1 MLNRVEPLKNEL
13 RALEVEAN
21 ENRRKNDEML
31 SVIAG
36 LERSIARYKEEYAIL
51 ISQAQAIK
59 ADLAA
64 VETKVSLFC
73 DICDGVFMQGHFT
86 KFTLQCCIA
95 YADSLVS
102 DGKNSARFL

>member
-13 RALEVEAN
+13 RSLEVEAN

-31 SVIAG
+31 NVIAG
-36 LERSIARYKEEYAIL
+36 LERSIARYKEEYAVL

-64 VETKVSLFC
+64 VETKVSVSVELYETSLR
-73 DICDGVFMQGHFT
+73 IFT
-86 KFTLQCCIA
+86 HVEVVACHNF
-95 YADSLVS
+95 S
-102 DGKNSARFL
+102 

>member
-13 RALEVEAN
+13 KALEVEAN
-21 ENRRKNDEML
+21 ENRRKNEEML

-64 VETKVSLFC
+64 VETKVSLFVVEFGMIIFERC
-73 DICDGVFMQGHFT
+73 RSVFF
-86 KFTLQCCIA
+86 CILG
-95 YADSLVS
+95 SLTYH
-102 DGKNSARFL
+102 KLKLCL

>member
-36 LERSIARYKEEYAIL
+36 LERSIARYKEEYAVL
-51 ISQAQAIK
+51 ISEAQAIK

-64 VETKVSLFC
+64 VETKVLIF
-73 DICDGVFMQGHFT
+73 VT
-86 KFTLQCCIA
+86 
-95 YADSLVS
+95 
-102 DGKNSARFL
+102 

>member
-21 ENRRKNDEML
+21 ENRHKNEEML
-31 SVIAG
+31 SLIAG

-64 VETKVSLFC
+64 VETKVSVLVADDC
-73 DICDGVFMQGHFT
+73 DKFSLCDDVYVDIWNCRIT
-86 KFTLQCCIA
+86 
-95 YADSLVS
+95 D
-102 DGKNSARFL
+102 

>member
-13 RALEVEAN
+13 KALEVEAN
-21 ENRRKNDEML
+21 ENRRKNEEML
-31 SVIAG
+31 SLIAG

-64 VETKVSLFC
+64 VETKVALLVIGNC
-73 DICDGVFMQGHFT
+73 DVCWLCDGVVRANLFYNVDV
-86 KFTLQCCIA
+86 CNIIA
-95 YADSLVS
+95 FI
-102 DGKNSARFL
+102 R

>member
-13 RALEVEAN
+13 CSLEVEAN
-21 ENRRKNDEML
+21 ENRRKNEEML

-36 LERSIARYKEEYAIL
+36 LERSIARYKEEYAVL

-64 VETKVSLFC
+64 VETKVCQLLC
-73 DICDGVFMQGHFT
+73 IVCCLT
-86 KFTLQCCIA
+86 TLIW
-95 YADSLVS
+95 
-102 DGKNSARFL
+102 K

>member
-21 ENRRKNDEML
+21 ENRRKNEEML

-64 VETKVSLFC
+64 VETKVSPSV
-73 DICDGVFMQGHFT
+73 VFVMLYLCGGHFT
-86 KFTLQCCIA
+86 KCTYSMLHR
-95 YADSLVS
+95 SH
-102 DGKNSARFL
+102 

>member
-13 RALEVEAN
+13 SALEVEAN

-64 VETKVSLFC
+64 VETKVS
-73 DICDGVFMQGHFT
+73 VFVVDCSRCYLNISNET
-86 KFTLQCCIA
+86 
-95 YADSLVS
+95 
-102 DGKNSARFL
+102 